1 MSEWMG
7 DRVSKQVFDENA
19 VDPAA
24 AAASELA
31 KLMVNGAVDPRTAP
45 HKAKVQTDP
54 EDSPKPAAKEKP
66 RRSKGAVV
74 GGLGQVIFGEL
85 WELIFPAAS
94 LSPTLEDIRCVVQQ
108 ELKQDVLDQINGVLH
123 DLQDALSINY
133 AVNKRNSDITNP
145 TDRQR
150 LHDYLQVRI
159 SFSPLEGADQWRAS
173 NDTQGLPVVSNNL
186 ISLMLQGLDQ
196 NLTTTGVIG
205 TLMQEN
211 YAKIGLSCFLLLAGL
226 RIALYQEMAVVDPEN
241 RSPDLNPAL
250 SPRYAT
256 PHTGVVAMYAREYA
270 QHVEQWWPHVIDD
283 RENAIVFY
291 ESYTLAPGNGALGKK
306 LSLFSDRAT
315 GLKDQSEGLYTEY
328 MKGAIEKLSSRFSN
342 PVGTVLNWKR
352 LIKTPINT
360 ADMGV
365 NLDDKDCCIL

>member
-1 MSEWMG
+1 MG
-7 DRVSKQVFDENA
+7 ERLSKQVFDENA

-31 KLMVNGAVDPRTAP
+31 KLMVNGAVDPKTVKSAVTTGS
-45 HKAKVQTDP
+45 K
-54 EDSPKPAAKEKP
+54 ESPKTVPKEKP
-66 RRSKGAVV
+66 KGPVV
-74 GGLGQVIFGEL
+74 GALGQVIFGEM

-108 ELKQDVLDQINGVLH
+108 ELKEDVLDQINGVLH

-145 TDRQR
+145 ADRQR
-150 LHDYLQVRI
+150 LHD
-159 SFSPLEGADQWRAS
+159 F
-173 NDTQGLPVVSNNL
+173 
-186 ISLMLQGLDQ
+186 LQGLDQ

-241 RSPDLNPAL
+241 KSPDLNPAR
-250 SPRYAT
+250 SPRYGT

-270 QHVEQWWPHVIDD
+270 QHVEQWWPRVIDD

-291 ESYTLAPGNGALGKK
+291 ESYTLSPGMLGKK
-306 LSLFSDRAT
+306 TSLFADKAT
-315 GLKDQSEGLYTEY
+315 GMKDQSEGLYSEY
-328 MKGAIEKLSSRFSN
+328 MMAAIEKLSSRFCN

-352 LIKTPINT
+352 LIKTPVNT
-360 ADMGV
+360 VSMGV
-365 NLDDKDCCIL
+365 PLDDKDCCIL

>member
-1 MSEWMG
+1 MG
-7 DRVSKQVFDENA
+7 DKLSKQIYDENA

-31 KLMVNGAVDPRTAP
+31 KLMVNGAVDPASVP
-45 HKAKVQTDP
+45 EAKSKGETDS
-54 EDSPKPAAKEKP
+54 EESPKTVAKFVKS
-66 RRSKGAVV
+66 RQRKGPVV

-94 LSPTLEDIRCVVQQ
+94 LSPTLEDIRCLVQQ
-108 ELKQDVLDQINGVLH
+108 ELKEDVLDQINGVLH

-133 AVNKRNSDITNP
+133 AVNKRNSDVTNP
-145 TDRQR
+145 ADRQR
-150 LHDYLQVRI
+150 LHDY
-159 SFSPLEGADQWRAS
+159 
-173 NDTQGLPVVSNNL
+173 
-186 ISLMLQGLDQ
+186 LQGLDQ

-241 RSPDLNPAL
+241 KSPDLNPAL

-270 QHVEQWWPHVIDD
+270 QHVEQWWPQVIDD

-291 ESYTLAPGNGALGKK
+291 ESYMLSPGLVTLITFAKK
-306 LSLFSDRAT
+306 NCMFSV
-315 GLKDQSEGLYTEY
+315 SCVVLYVC
-328 MKGAIEKLSSRFSN
+328 G
-342 PVGTVLNWKR
+342 
-352 LIKTPINT
+352 
-360 ADMGV
+360 
-365 NLDDKDCCIL
+365 

>member
-1 MSEWMG
+1 MG
-7 DRVSKQVFDENA
+7 DKLSKQIYDENA

-31 KLMVNGAVDPRTAP
+31 KLMVNGAVDPASVSEP
-45 HKAKVQTDP
+45 KAKGETDS
-54 EDSPKPAAKEKP
+54 EESPKTVAKL
-66 RRSKGAVV
+66 SKSRQRKGPVV

-94 LSPTLEDIRCVVQQ
+94 LSPTLEDIRCLVQQ
-108 ELKQDVLDQINGVLH
+108 ELKEDVLDQINGVLH

-145 TDRQR
+145 ADRQR
-150 LHDYLQVRI
+150 LHDYLQVA
-159 SFSPLEGADQWRAS
+159 LENVVLDQINGVLHDLQDALSINYAVNKRNSDITNPADRQRLH
-173 NDTQGLPVVSNNL
+173 DY
-186 ISLMLQGLDQ
+186 LQGLDQ

-241 RSPDLNPAL
+241 KSPDLNPAL

-270 QHVEQWWPHVIDD
+270 QHVEQWWPQVIDD

-291 ESYTLAPGNGALGKK
+291 ESYMLSPGLVALNTFAKK
-306 LSLFSDRAT
+306 NCMFSVPCVV
-315 GLKDQSEGLYTEY
+315 LYVC
-328 MKGAIEKLSSRFSN
+328 G
-342 PVGTVLNWKR
+342 
-352 LIKTPINT
+352 
-360 ADMGV
+360 
-365 NLDDKDCCIL
+365 

>member
-1 MSEWMG
+1 MG
-7 DRVSKQVFDENA
+7 ERLSKQVFDENA

-31 KLMVNGAVDPRTAP
+31 KLMVNGAVDPKTVKSAITTGS
-45 HKAKVQTDP
+45 K
-54 EDSPKPAAKEKP
+54 ESPKTVPKEKP
-66 RRSKGAVV
+66 KGPVV
-74 GGLGQVIFGEL
+74 GALGQVIFGEM

-108 ELKQDVLDQINGVLH
+108 ELKEDVLDQINGVLH

-145 TDRQR
+145 ADRQR
-150 LHDYLQVRI
+150 LHDY
-159 SFSPLEGADQWRAS
+159 
-173 NDTQGLPVVSNNL
+173 
-186 ISLMLQGLDQ
+186 LQGLDQ

-241 RSPDLNPAL
+241 KSPDLNPAR
-250 SPRYAT
+250 SPRYGT

-270 QHVEQWWPHVIDD
+270 QHVEQWWPRVIDD

-291 ESYTLAPGNGALGKK
+291 ESYTLSPGSLGKK
-306 LSLFSDRAT
+306 TSLFADKAT
-315 GLKDQSEGLYTEY
+315 GMKDQQEGLYSEY
-328 MKGAIEKLSSRFSN
+328 MMAAIEKLSSRFCN

-352 LIKTPINT
+352 LIKTPVNT
-360 ADMGV
+360 VSMGV
-365 NLDDKDCCIL
+365 TMDDKGQFAC

>member
-1 MSEWMG
+1 MG

-45 HKAKVQTDP
+45 HKAKVETDP
-54 EDSPKPAAKEKP
+54 EDSPKPVAKEKP

-150 LHDYLQVRI
+150 LHDY
-159 SFSPLEGADQWRAS
+159 
-173 NDTQGLPVVSNNL
+173 
-186 ISLMLQGLDQ
+186 LQGLDQ

>member
-1 MSEWMG
+1 MMG
-7 DRVSKQVFDENA
+7 ERLSKQVFDENA

-31 KLMVNGAVDPRTAP
+31 KLMVNGAVDPKTVKSAITTGS
-45 HKAKVQTDP
+45 K
-54 EDSPKPAAKEKP
+54 ESPKTVPKEKP
-66 RRSKGAVV
+66 KGPVV
-74 GGLGQVIFGEL
+74 GALGQVIFGEM

-108 ELKQDVLDQINGVLH
+108 ELKEDVLDQINGVLH

-133 AVNKRNSDITNP
+133 AVNKRNSDITNLA
-145 TDRQR
+145 DRQR
-150 LHDYLQVRI
+150 LHDYLQGLDQNLTTTGVI
-159 SFSPLEGADQWRAS
+159 GTLMQENWLCTNLMELFS
-173 NDTQGLPVVSNNL
+173 V
-186 ISLMLQGLDQ
+186 MFLQGLDQ

-241 RSPDLNPAL
+241 KSPDLNPAR
-250 SPRYAT
+250 SPRYGT

-270 QHVEQWWPHVIDD
+270 QHVEQWWPRVIDD

-291 ESYTLAPGNGALGKK
+291 ESYTLSPGSLGKK
-306 LSLFSDRAT
+306 TSLFADKAT
-315 GLKDQSEGLYTEY
+315 GMKDQQEGLYSEY
-328 MKGAIEKLSSRFSN
+328 MMAAIEKLSSRFCN

-352 LIKTPINT
+352 LIKTPVNT
-360 ADMGV
+360 VSMGV
-365 NLDDKDCCIL
+365 TMDDKDCCIL